1 MTNTVDFVHRQS
13 AHCESGV
20 VSSMLTH
27 HGLEVS
33 EPMAFGLAHAL
44 TFAYIPIVKL
54 SGMPLIAYR
63 MPPRWIISRMS
74 KRIGARFVFRKFRDP
89 DAGMAALDEQ
99 LDAGRAVALQTSV
112 YWLPYFPEE
121 MRFHFNAHNLIVYG
135 REGDD
140 YLISDP
146 VFEGPVRCP
155 AADLRKA
162 RFTKGAM
169 AAHGLLYY
177 PEHVP
182 AEIDYERVVP
192 AAVRA
197 NERIMNRSPLPVV
210 GIRGIRYLA
219 NNLVKSTRTSEG
231 RRRLPL
237 YLAHIVRMQEEIGTG
252 GAGFRFVYA
261 SFLQEAAQILGDER
275 LGRAAE
281 ALTLAGDGWREF
293 ALHATRISRRKSDMD
308 IASLADVLRGCAER
322 EAEVW
327 QVLNDYAAR
336 PRMPRERR
344 PSPT

>member
-1 MTNTVDFVHRQS
+1 MSRIVDFRHRQS

-20 VSSMLTH
+20 VSSMLSH
-27 HGLEVS
+27 HGLPVT
-33 EPMAFGLAHAL
+33 EPMAFGLANAL
-44 TFAYIPIVKL
+44 TFAYIPIIKL

-63 MPPRWIISRMS
+63 MPPRWIISKMS
-74 KRIGARFVFRKFRDP
+74 KRIGARFVSRKFRD
-89 DAGMAALDEQ
+89 AGEGMAALDEQ

-135 REGDD
+135 RDGDD

-146 VFEGPVRCP
+146 VFEEPVRCP
-155 AADLRKA
+155 SADLRKA

-182 AEIDYERVVP
+182 ETIDYERVVP
-192 AAVRA
+192 QAVRA
-197 NERIMNRSPLPVV
+197 NERIMNRSPLPVI

-219 NNLVKSTRTSEG
+219 DNLIRSARDDKG
-231 RRRLPL
+231 QRRLPL
-237 YLAHIVRMQEEIGTG
+237 YLTHIVRMQEEIGTG

-261 SFLQEAAQILGDER
+261 SFLQEAADALHDDR
-275 LGRAAE
+275 LGEAAQ
-281 ALTLAGDGWREF
+281 ALTAAGDGWREF

-327 QVLNDYAAR
+327 QILRDYGAEKKAA
-336 PRMPRERR
+336 
-344 PSPT
+344 